1 MPAGAT
7 GFLHSGLRIRAD
19 LLQTAL
25 DFTTGYDRYY
35 RPIEERALQALADRR
50 TVDRTLRDQIAELDR
65 VERELLAFVRFP
77 IEQLQTP
84 TEIREAKAQAVETL
98 AALNRLLELL
108 RAGHDKAALTT
119 PAEAFCSPE
128 RIARLELLAEELD
141 FVRETLAEGIEPE
154 LLRRVAE
161 LRVCPDA

>member
-1 MPAGAT
+1 MVKP
-7 GFLHSGLRIRAD
+7 
-19 LLQTAL
+19 
-25 DFTTGYDRYY
+25 TTGIDT
-35 RPIEERALQALADRR
+35 LAR
-50 TVDRTLRDQIAELDR
+50 LRDLIGTRTPVIVVPGPSVSGIRPVVHALR
-65 VERELLAFVRFP
+65 GLPLVWCGIPKWWYVERELLAFVRFP